1 MSEWISCEFGSLYA
15 EPSRNGLTKP
25 KRVRGHGVK
34 FVNMGEIFQYDRLK
48 NFQCDRVPLSENEKF
63 ALLKNDDLLIARQSL
78 VLAGA
83 GKCSIFLGDF
93 EEVAFESH
101 IIRVRLDQTKA
112 NPLFYY
118 YLFRSPQGRALIEA
132 IVEQGAGASGV
143 RSSDL
148 QSLMIPYPSLP
159 QQKAIARILGSLDD
173 KIELNRRMNETLEAM
188 ARAIFK
194 DWFVDF
200 GPTRAKIEGRA
211 PYLPEPIW
219 SLFPDAIDPQSGLP
233 QGWESSKLE
242 DFMELAYGKS
252 LTAKNR
258 LPGDVVVYGS
268 GGETGFHNEAL
279 ISSPAVI
286 VGRKGTVGSIYW
298 EDRPIFPIDTVF
310 YVVPKKTSLFFC
322 YQLLLTQPLA
332 NMNTDAA
339 VPGLNRNNAYRLEFP
354 YPGSD
359 LLNAYELITSPIWAQ
374 RSVNIKES
382 RTLAELRDRLLP
394 KLMSGQI
401 RVKDAEKLVEEVL

>member
-1 MSEWISCEFGSLYA
+1 MNFKLEEISLQEAVEFIVDNRGKSAPTVEKGIKLIATNCISNANLYPSYDQVRFVSLKTYKNWFRSHPQPWDIILTNKGSQNGAICLVPDPVDFCIAQDMVALRANRAKIDPLYLFA
-15 EPSRNGLTKP
+15 ALRSSLVQSR
-25 KRVRGHGVK
+25 
-34 FVNMGEIFQYDRLK
+34 IK
-48 NFQCDRVPLSENEKF
+48 NLNVDAVIPHFKKTDFDK
-63 ALLKNDDLLIARQSL
+63 LLIPLPAR
-78 VLAGA
+78 
-83 GKCSIFLGDF
+83 
-93 EEVAFESH
+93 H
-101 IIRVRLDQTKA
+101 IQKKIGEL
-112 NPLFYY
+112 YY
-118 YLFRSPQGRALIEA
+118 EMCL
-132 IVEQGAGASGV
+132 
-143 RSSDL
+143 
-148 QSLMIPYPSLP
+148 
-159 QQKAIARILGSLDD
+159 

-200 GPTRAKIEGRA
+200 GPTRAKQEGLPA
-211 PYLPEPIW
+211 YLPEHLW
-219 SLFPDAIDPQSGLP
+219 SLFPSAIDPETGLP
-233 QGWESSKLE
+233 EGWESSRLE
-242 DFMELAYGKS
+242 EFMELAYGKS

-310 YVVPKKTSLFFC
+310 YVVPKKTSLLFC

-354 YPGSD
+354 SPDSD
-359 LLNAYELITSPIWAQ
+359 SLNAYELITSLIWAQ
-374 RSVNIKES
+374 RGINIKEA
-382 RTLAELRDRLLP
+382 RTLAEMRDRLLP
-394 KLMSGQI
+394 KLMSGEI
-401 RVKDAEKLVEEVL
+401 RVKEAEKMVGEVL